1 MSGLPEYQVI
11 HRRVTELAEF
21 TQSEFKS
28 SLTLRKLRKLRSSAV
43 NDFVFGLK

>member
-28 SLTLRKLRKLRSSAV
+28 SLTLRKLRSSAV